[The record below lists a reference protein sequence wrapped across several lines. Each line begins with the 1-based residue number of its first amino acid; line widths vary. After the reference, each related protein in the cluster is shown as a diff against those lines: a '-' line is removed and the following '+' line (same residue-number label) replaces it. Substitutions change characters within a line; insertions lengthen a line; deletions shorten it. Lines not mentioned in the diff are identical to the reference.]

1 MHMDWPSPLK
11 NKGVFFVKREKVP
24 LPEQMSDLL
33 SWMCCGDIHPNP
45 LDQFCGI
52 VEEVYNPTFSCYQNM
67 IKFPHCVSD
76 GRKYSMTGVS
86 LGSVFRH
93 QETES
98 RVGLNSSPDQ
108 RSYQGKDFAAFPPAR
123 SSRNR
128 GRGEEGPGVRREEGQ
143 HDSQEQHRGDHSE
156 VGPPGSVTAV
166 DLMILIKTDCG
177 GGGGA
182 QQGQCGGAGG
192 GRQPWTYD

>member
-1 MHMDWPSPLK
+1 MDWPSPLK

-76 GRKYSMTGVS
+76 GRKYFMTWVS
-86 LGSVFRH
+86 LDCVQTLGNRITSWPQQFTRSEVI
-93 QETES
+93 S
-98 RVGLNSSPDQ
+98 REGLCCLSLSKEQ
-108 RSYQGKDFAAFPPAR
+108 PP
-123 SSRNR
+123 SRTRR
-128 GRGEEGPGVRREEGQ
+128 GRSGSQTGRR
-143 HDSQEQHRGDHSE
+143 S
-156 VGPPGSVTAV
+156 T
-166 DLMILIKTDCG
+166 
-177 GGGGA
+177 
-182 QQGQCGGAGG
+182 
-192 GRQPWTYD
+192 